1 MCKTRHKGRSPKVNR
16 YCEACSDID
25 IGKLVFVCSRKRG
38 AAETHD
44 CCYSYHIRH
53 PLDVIP
59 NYPDFLK
66 VHDE

>member
-59 NYPDFLK
+59 THPDFLK